1 MECSNMSSLS
11 IGLPRANHVK
21 MLIDFT
27 MQRNCQVHWHF
38 RSIGNMR
45 KNLLMWHFTNGY
57 CGVEL
62 LFFLVLLGIK

>member
-1 MECSNMSSLS
+1 MSSLS

-27 MQRNCQVHWHF
+27 MQRNCQVQWHF